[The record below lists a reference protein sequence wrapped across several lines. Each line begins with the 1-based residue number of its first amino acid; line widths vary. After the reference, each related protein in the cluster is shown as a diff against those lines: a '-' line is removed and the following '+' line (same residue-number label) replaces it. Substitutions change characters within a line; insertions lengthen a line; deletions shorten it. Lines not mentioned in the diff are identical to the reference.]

1 MHTYNPNIHNRRSI
15 RLKGYDYS
23 QAGLYFITICCQD
36 RAHLFG
42 NIENGEMKLNAFGK
56 IAWEE
61 WLATEKIRK
70 NCKIHQSIV
79 MPNHIHGIIEIL
91 YKKEKSPESESQFA
105 SATPSDIG
113 KFKSPSQTIGA
124 IIRGFKIATIKK
136 IKEEINKRES
146 DSSTRELEK
155 GKSNSST
162 GELPLLLFVLLFSCS
177 FGLVLGSLA
186 VLYDNLIESQYK
198 RKRDNLK
205 LFVLP
210 FVEPFVYHPLLLYF
224 SLLGFVRYLKLKEV
238 NWGTM
243 SRKGYKESAEVIVT
257 QN

>member
-56 IAWEE
+56 IDWEE

-79 MPNHIHGIIEIL
+79 MPNHIHGII
-91 YKKEKSPESESQFA
+91 KKLNKNEKYTESKSQFA
-105 SATPSDIG
+105 TDHTSDKG
-113 KFKSPSQTIGA
+113 KFKSPSQTISA
-124 IIRGFKIATIKK
+124 IMRGFKIVTIKK

-146 DSSTRELEK
+146 DLSTREIEK

-162 GELPLLLFVLLFSCS
+162 GELQFAPK
-177 FGLVLGSLA
+177 
-186 VLYDNLIESQYK
+186 ESST
-198 RKRDNLK
+198 DE
-205 LFVLP
+205 FT
-210 FVEPFVYHPLLLYF
+210 
-224 SLLGFVRYLKLKEV
+224 LKESDIV
-238 NWGTM
+238 N
-243 SRKGYKESAEVIVT
+243 
-257 QN
+257 

>member
-162 GELPLLLFVLLFSCS
+162 GELQFAP
-177 FGLVLGSLA
+177 
-186 VLYDNLIESQYK
+186 
-198 RKRDNLK
+198 
-205 LFVLP
+205 
-210 FVEPFVYHPLLLYF
+210 
-224 SLLGFVRYLKLKEV
+224 
-238 NWGTM
+238 
-243 SRKGYKESAEVIVT
+243 KESSPDEFASKESDIEKSEKREMGELQFAPT
-257 QN
+257 TEKIINLNFKIWQRNYYEHIIRNEQAYYRIANYIINNPKNWKEDKFHK

>member
-70 NCKIHQSIV
+70 NCKIHESIV
-79 MPNHIHGIIEIL
+79 MLNHIHGIIEIL
-91 YKKEKSPESESQFA
+91 YKKEKSSEGESQFA
-105 SATPSDIG
+105 PAIPSDIG

-136 IKEEINKRES
+136 IKDYIQENKEDLEKFNIEDIPSGGELQFAPKESSQEDSAPKDSSPDDSASKESDIEKSEKREM
-146 DSSTRELEK
+146 
-155 GKSNSST
+155 
-162 GELPLLLFVLLFSCS
+162 GELQFAPTTEKII
-177 FGLVLGSLA
+177 
-186 VLYDNLIESQYK
+186 NLNFKIWQRNYYEHIIRNEQAYYRIANYIINNPK
-198 RKRDNLK
+198 NW
-205 LFVLP
+205 
-210 FVEPFVYHPLLLYF
+210 
-224 SLLGFVRYLKLKEV
+224 KED
-238 NWGTM
+238 
-243 SRKGYKESAEVIVT
+243 KFHK
-257 QN
+257 